1 MTTNRASVRP
11 GTISERLREVAG
23 DIATTINRLIQA
35 AMVNGATEIEITT
48 GNASVIVAD
57 NGRGAADPREVIE
70 QVNGLT
76 HPGPARL
83 PVLAGRHPVISSRQD
98 GGMRW
103 TAYPTDDEMEGGRR
117 PIATPDPSQSR
128 MRTGTTILID
138 LLNGDGR
145 DIERLARE
153 AAAGWPARIT
163 VDGHPIGAA
172 A

>member
-1 MTTNRASVRP
+1 MTKRASVRP
-11 GTISERLREVAG
+11 GSFGEHLREVAC
-23 DIATTINRLIQA
+23 DIATTINRLIQN

-48 GNASVIVAD
+48 ANACVIVAD
-57 NGRGAADPREVIE
+57 NGHGAAEPQEVMA

-76 HPGPARL
+76 DPGPARL
-83 PVLAGRHPVISSRQD
+83 PVLIGRRPVISSRQE

-103 TAYPTDDEMEGGRR
+103 TAYPSDEEMERGDQ
-117 PIATPDPSQSR
+117 PIVTPDTNQSR
-128 MRTGTTILID
+128 RTTGTTILID
-138 LLNGDGR
+138 LLNGDGS

-163 VDGHPIGAA
+163 VDGSPVKAA